1 MSNKK
6 TGAANAAPDS
16 ATAEKELSVEQVLAQ
31 LEEVLQANAELLK
44 EKEELIVQLEEAAEL
59 IEELKAAADKGAA
72 REVTVEVDGITYL
85 VTKGFKDRNRTWNPQ
100 DIAANAKLA
109 AELVKKKSTILKPQN
124 K

>member
-16 ATAEKELSVEQVLAQ
+16 ATAEKELTVEQLLAQ
-31 LEEVLQANAELLK
+31 LEDALQANAELLK
-44 EKEELIVQLEEAAEL
+44 EKDELIAQLEEAADL
-59 IEELKAAADKGAA
+59 IEELKSAADKGATS
-72 REVTVEVDGITYL
+72 EVTVEVNGTTYL
-85 VTKGFKDRNRTWNPQ
+85 VTKGFKDKNRTWKPQ